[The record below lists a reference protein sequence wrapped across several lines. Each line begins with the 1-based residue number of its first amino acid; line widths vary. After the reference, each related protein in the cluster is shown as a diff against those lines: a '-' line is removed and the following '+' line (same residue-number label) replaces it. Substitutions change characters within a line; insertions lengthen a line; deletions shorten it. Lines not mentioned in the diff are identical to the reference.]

1 MKNYLK
7 ILVLLI
13 SVTTAFY
20 ACSSDDS
27 GSDDDGG
34 GTANQ
39 APSVFTASVSLI
51 TETTATLNWTAATDP
66 DGDTVTYTVTLQ
78 GSQVETGLTGLTLGL
93 TSLTQSTSYNGTVVA
108 NDGNGGN
115 TSASFSFS
123 TDGTAPTL
131 HLAFGDFDTDNTD
144 IMLSGNN
151 VIIETNGMAN
161 HTSPY
166 WSNTTERCAQPPMG
180 PELCT
185 NTNTTV
191 NHPLFVEPTETTY
204 QFMAPGNID
213 DFNGSYSLT
222 VLAAPA
228 LATISSSTGLG
239 AIGIAVS
246 GANIYND
253 QEGPN
258 MPLDN
263 NTIGSFDYTA
273 AHTGPQS
280 YHYHLEPK
288 AWSNDDD
295 ELIGIIADGFFIYG
309 RKCNSTNDYP
319 TDLDVSGGHTSTTQH
334 SEGASEYH
342 YHIQNELYLNEFYIL
357 FPGDY
362 QGTPSNIQ

>member
-1 MKNYLK
+1 MKNLLK
-7 ILVLLI
+7 TLALVI
-13 SVTTAFY
+13 AMATAFY
-20 ACSSDDS
+20 ACSSDDDS
-27 GSDDDGG
+27 GSNDGG
-34 GTANQ
+34 NTNQ
-39 APSVFTASVSLI
+39 APTAFTVTVSNIAETGAS
-51 TETTATLNWTAATDP
+51 LNWTASTDP
-66 DGDTVTYTVTLQ
+66 EGDTVTYAISLQ
-78 GSQVETGLTGLTLGL
+78 GNTIVSGLSNLTFDLTGLN
-93 TSLTQSTSYNGTVVA
+93 SATSYTGVVTA
-108 NDGNGGN
+108 SDENGGSTTSGFSFTTTG
-115 TSASFSFS
+115 TSA
-123 TDGTAPTL
+123 L
-131 HLAFGDFDTDNTD
+131 HLAFAEFDSNNTD
-144 IMLSGNN
+144 ITLVGNN
-151 VIIETNGMAN
+151 VVIETNGRPN

-185 NTNTTV
+185 NTNTTE
-191 NHPLFVEPTETTY
+191 NHPLFVEPTATTY
-204 QFMAPGNID
+204 QFMSPGNID

-222 VLAAPA
+222 VLSAPTLAA
-228 LATISSSTGLG
+228 SSSATGLG

-258 MPLDN
+258 MPLND

-288 AWSNDDD
+288 AWSNDDE

-319 TDLDVSGGHTSTTQH
+319 TDLDTSGGHTSTTQH
-334 SEGASEYH
+334 SQGNSEYH
-342 YHIQNELYLNEFYIL
+342 YHIQNELFLNQYYII